1 MRQTILELYQ
11 RNHRGKENAITREA
25 FKLEYASELN
35 GLKDRD
41 FRRIYASLDI
51 CTCNDGGY
59 WPDKPEEAKEFYDY
73 MHSKAMSELVRASRV
88 KRTHEALIGGQ
99 MELGI

>member
-1 MRQTILELYQ
+1 MSEKEVNRKINNAVKTIT
-11 RNHRGKENAITREA
+11 NK
-25 FKLEYASELN
+25 FPKPF
-35 GLKDRD
+35 